1 MTQKQENVRKI
12 VTGYRDDYRTGFL
25 LDYPSFKEN
34 YKLTAIDL
42 SKEQALDADPKAIQ
56 INFIGNLNQG
66 GSITVFI
73 LEEVNCKFASQI
85 TICLPS

>member
-42 SKEQALDADPKAIQ
+42 SKNKHLMLILKQYK
-56 INFIGNLNQG
+56 LNQG

>member
-42 SKEQALDADPKAIQ
+42 SKNKHLMLILKQYK
-56 INFIGNLNQG
+56 LNQG

-85 TICLPS
+85 KICLPS

>member
-12 VTGYRDDYRTGFL
+12 VTGYRDDYRTDFL

-42 SKEQALDADPKAIQ
+42 SKNKHLMLILKQYK
-56 INFIGNLNQG
+56 LNQG